1 MSALHARIQSDLT
14 AARKSQDKFKTLLLS
29 TTLAEIKNR
38 RIELMRDL
46 TDDDVNEVLRKSVKK
61 RRESVEMFEKGGRAE
76 LAQKEAGEITV
87 LEEYLPASVPDEE
100 LRAAIADAV
109 TAGAANIGAVMS
121 AVMPKF
127 KGRAEGSRINA
138 IAREELAKRGG

>member
-1 MSALHARIQSDLT
+1 MSALHARIQSDLN
-14 AARKSQDKFKTLLLS
+14 AARKSQDKFRTLLLS

-46 TDDDVNEVLRKSVKK
+46 NDDDVNEVLRKAVKK
-61 RRESVEMFEKGGRAE
+61 RKESVEMFEKGGRAE
-76 LAQKEAGEITV
+76 LAAKEASEISL
-87 LEEYLPASVPDEE
+87 LEQYLPANVSDDE
-100 LRAAIADAV
+100 LRAAVADAV

-127 KGRAEGSRINA
+127 KGRAEGSKINA
-138 IAREELAKRGG
+138 IAREELAKRG